1 MRSFTAI
8 LRPPQSATLAV
19 GDHQV
24 VVSDDYKLSNV
35 VNVTLCCDGRIVDEQ
50 LAAEWL
56 TVFKDFIENP
66 LQMGL

>member
-1 MRSFTAI
+1 M
-8 LRPPQSATLAV
+8 
-19 GDHQV
+19 GDVQV

-35 VNVTLCCDGRIVDEQ
+35 INVTLCCDGRVVNEQ

-56 TVFKDFIENP
+56 NVFKDFIENP